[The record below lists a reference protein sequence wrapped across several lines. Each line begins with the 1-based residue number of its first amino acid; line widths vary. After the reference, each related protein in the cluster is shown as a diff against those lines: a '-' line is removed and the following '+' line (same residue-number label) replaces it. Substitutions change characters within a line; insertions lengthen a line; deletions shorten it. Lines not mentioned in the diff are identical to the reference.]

1 MTRPAPYQC
10 GHCPCTFKKIG
21 ALNAHVS
28 KFHTEFVDAKG
39 RRSVQHKYTKT
50 LAKTKDPIPQTSG
63 EFILLDGGQDEN
75 VDPEAKTSSGH
86 LESVPPPSKP
96 EEKSP
101 EGTSFCN
108 VVIPAKKLTFSIPTD
123 CIFSVFSQRTLEE
136 RWWQWGEV
144 WFRGTGWPGPKDRS
158 SQEAPC
164 GCSDPFWRLQGP
176 LVQLLWKE
184 LQEAVRFVPSPAR
197 PQRGTT
203 IPVPSLPSVLLKQT
217 NHVGTHEDT
226 QVSQGPQDPALRKV
240 LSMRDLRQSVPL
252 QREPQ
257 ASIHSYPRNETQFRW
272 SV

>member
-50 LAKTKDPIPQTSG
+50 LAKTKDPTPQTSG

-75 VDPEAKTSSGH
+75 VDPETNTSPRH

-136 RWWQWGEV
+136 R
-144 WFRGTGWPGPKDRS
+144 
-158 SQEAPC
+158 
-164 GCSDPFWRLQGP
+164 
-176 LVQLLWKE
+176 
-184 LQEAVRFVPSPAR
+184 
-197 PQRGTT
+197 
-203 IPVPSLPSVLLKQT
+203 
-217 NHVGTHEDT
+217 
-226 QVSQGPQDPALRKV
+226 
-240 LSMRDLRQSVPL
+240 
-252 QREPQ
+252 
-257 ASIHSYPRNETQFRW
+257 
-272 SV
+272 